1 MLCISICI
9 YELYYFYKT
18 IRKTDKVMLLIKFQR
33 YFIKIKLNIKLSLNF
48 FFYKVFQRAYVNHEY
63 YESIYHV

>member
-1 MLCISICI
+1 MLCISIYI

-48 FFYKVFQRAYVNHEY
+48 FLYKVFQRTYVNHEY